1 MRWAS
6 APANL
11 LRCRWPRSRKAE
23 IAVPGQSSRRFSL
36 ASASCSSGFSPSTLP
51 GIAYLTDS
59 ATASTPSHRSTTLRV
74 LGRRRSTGPTQVPAA
89 PGRAG
94 GVPREQA
101 SAERCSPTL
110 LTRPELPLC
119 PGSSANL
126 GECVIGEPPTWLRS
140 LAWHRGSGLQRNS
153 SDFRRLNR
161 MRSLL
166 PRSFAISLTCP
177 RRSLLECVRVST
189 TTSAEPS
196 RGLSDRELFELSTN
210 ELRHLALGRRTR
222 NTLR

>member
-1 MRWAS
+1 MC
-6 APANL
+6 P
-11 LRCRWPRSRKAE
+11 
-23 IAVPGQSSRRFSL
+23 SSRGRTRLDAARVDSL
-36 ASASCSSGFSPSTLP
+36 LAAGTLVA
-51 GIAYLTDS
+51 AYVFG
-59 ATASTPSHRSTTLRV
+59 TLLDPLSELEAV
-74 LGRRRSTGPTQVPAA
+74 QLA
-89 PGRAG
+89 
-94 GVPREQA
+94 
-101 SAERCSPTL
+101 